1 MMKGEARNH
10 VFKIRQFLKKFD
22 GFIPFYTNLF
32 DRGFI
37 SVVIL
42 VGVHLFWLRF
52 MEHILPI
59 GFATLISLVIAV
71 IVIRWG

>member
-1 MMKGEARNH
+1 MPQQPAPP
-10 VFKIRQFLKKFD
+10 KKSD

-37 SVVIL
+37 SAVIL

-59 GFATLISLVIAV
+59 GFAALISLIIAF